1 MASRIINWGLAD
13 AHEASLQILLI
24 FMIFIFLLCVFFS
37 LIPFPY
43 FNPVPKQHSR
53 CKSQFDLAV
62 MEEHQRNGQS
72 DLCIQLGLEKVSKL
86 AITIMLFLFFKEAKT
101 E

>member
-1 MASRIINWGLAD
+1 V
-13 AHEASLQILLI
+13 Q
-24 FMIFIFLLCVFFS
+24 
-37 LIPFPY
+37 
-43 FNPVPKQHSR
+43 
-53 CKSQFDLAV
+53 SQFDLAV